1 MSSHGNYKCE
11 PDPGFVFPGGSRP
24 PQIHAYPSACP
35 PVRLLFV
42 GWNPPRPF
50 GGFWVVEAG
59 DTLRA
64 DLHWI
69 LSSLKG
75 VEAPEPDAVFVDE
88 FRRKG
93 FFFVHAVKCW
103 TQAKYPGFGRKAKRE
118 DRDRLG
124 EPLLRACA
132 SMHLGKELG
141 ELAPRRVCAL
151 GEVPF
156 LALAEVWR
164 TIPIAVRPTEGRSF
178 GGEEYGLPW
187 DLLYTCFPSPAPAG
201 RGATESLREVAR
213 RHVAK
218 FLGVSISPR
227 PTP

>member
-1 MSSHGNYKCE
+1 MGGYGNYNCE
-11 PDPGFVFPGGSRP
+11 PDPGLVFPG
-24 PQIHAYPSACP
+24 P
-35 PVRLLFV
+35 PVQLLFL

-50 GGFWVVEAG
+50 AGFWVAEVG
-59 DTLRA
+59 DTLRT

-69 LSSLKG
+69 LSSLK
-75 VEAPEPDAVFVDE
+75 VIEAPKPDAVFADE
-88 FRRKG
+88 FRGKG

-132 SMHLGKELG
+132 SMHLEKELG
-141 ELAPRRVCAL
+141 DLAPRRVCAL
-151 GEVPF
+151 GQVPF

-164 TIPIAVRPTEGRSF
+164 TIPIAVRPTEGRTF
-178 GGEEYGLPW
+178 RGKEYGLPW

-218 FLGVSISPR
+218 FLGVNISPR

>member
-1 MSSHGNYKCE
+1 MASHDSYRCE
-11 PDPGFVFPGGSRP
+11 PDPGLVFPGGIRP

-42 GWNPPRPF
+42 GWNSPRPF
-50 GGFWVVEAG
+50 RGFWVAEAG

-69 LSSLKG
+69 LSSLNV
-75 VEAPEPDAVFVDE
+75 VEATEPDAVFVDE
-88 FRRKG
+88 FRGKG

-103 TQAKYPGFGRKAKRE
+103 TQAKYPGFGREAKRE
-118 DRDRLG
+118 DRNRLG

-178 GGEEYGLPW
+178 RGEEYGLPW
-187 DLLYTCFPSPAPAG
+187 DLLYTCFPSRAPAG